1 MSRIMPKRSSK
12 NRIKTENE
20 IDSSTQTLR
29 IKNIVK
35 QQKTIQRKIEKSSL
49 NYTNLE
55 ITKIE
60 KELTNWTQEI
70 D

>member
-1 MSRIMPKRSSK
+1 MPKRSSK